1 MLCKNA
7 ISRFHQLFYA
17 SGLLTRSKEFNMRSL
32 NYSIINGFAFT
43 YKKPEKPPQ
52 SPVGSLIEWM
62 DNFKDKGIS

>member
-1 MLCKNA
+1 
-7 ISRFHQLFYA
+7 
-17 SGLLTRSKEFNMRSL
+17 MRSL